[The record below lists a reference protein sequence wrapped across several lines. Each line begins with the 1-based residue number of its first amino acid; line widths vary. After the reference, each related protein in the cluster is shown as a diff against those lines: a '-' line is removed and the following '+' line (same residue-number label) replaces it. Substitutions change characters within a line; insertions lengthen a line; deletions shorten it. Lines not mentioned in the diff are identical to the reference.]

1 MMKFSSFY
9 RVDPTVPVESSDD
22 PRQKLSALE
31 LAAFYDCMDAKDA
44 VAVITDFTEIPADLK
59 EVLDMGTEGREE
71 NEERLMKLFSL
82 LKLDLF

>member
-1 MMKFSSFY
+1 MFC
-9 RVDPTVPVESSDD
+9 RVNPTVPVENSDD
-22 PRQKLSALE
+22 PKQKLSALE
-31 LAAFYDCMDAKDA
+31 LAAFYDCMDAKESL
-44 VAVITDFTEIPADLK
+44 AVIADFTEIPADLK